1 MLRALRAE
9 LVAALAPGGT
19 LKGPGTTPQAQPLAD
34 ERIAGGGIALVHVRP
49 STDDPQWSCAVLR
62 ADLR

>member
-1 MLRALRAE
+1 
-9 LVAALAPGGT
+9 VAAIAPGGVII
-19 LKGPGTTPQAQPLAD
+19 LSGLLTPQAQPLAD
-34 ERIAGGGIALVHVRP
+34 EFVAAGGVALVRVRP